1 MIYDKTGFI
10 DAVQSCLVQNIRLI
24 RGIMSNHLVKKL
36 LFGLFAVIGMA
47 ALMSVSGV
55 SAAAEKKA
63 GQTGPYEGVFHG
75 IVTAPDGSKAPMSL
89 DLTHRNN
96 IVEGTVFLGD
106 GLTIDAGMCGAGSI
120 PASSITAA
128 GKTSVTNPK
137 KLSATSAFDVSGITV
152 NVLLDSQMQGDTLNA
167 KAKIDL
173 PWLCGSDPVI
183 TGTLQRA

>member
-1 MIYDKTGFI
+1 M
-10 DAVQSCLVQNIRLI
+10 
-24 RGIMSNHLVKKL
+24 KKL
-36 LFGLFAVIGMA
+36 LIGLFAVIGIVAM
-47 ALMSVSGV
+47 MSVSGV

-63 GQTGPYEGVFHG
+63 GKAGPYEGVFHG
-75 IVTAPDGSKAPMSL
+75 TVYAPDGSEAPMSL

-106 GLTIDAGMCGAGSI
+106 GLNIDAGLCGAGTI

-128 GKTSVTNPK
+128 GKTSAANPK
-137 KLSATSAFDVSGITV
+137 KLSATSTFEVSG
-152 NVLLDSQMQGDTLNA
+152 VLVDVALDSLVQGDTVEA
-167 KAKIDL
+167 TAKIDL